1 MDGQGDAVLVA
12 YDGSAEARA
21 AVAAAISLF
30 PERRLVVV
38 TVSEPGLEM
47 AMASVSGMSGRS
59 PSGALEAEAMRVDH
73 DHAAEVAGEGAGLA
87 RELGSKAE
95 PISISDMVDVPA
107 AIAREADRVDVPVI
121 VVGSRGRGRVKAP
134 LLGSTSQGLLRR
146 THRPVLVVRAQH

>member
-21 AVAAAISLF
+21 AVAAAIALF
-30 PERRLVVV
+30 PERRLMVV

-59 PSGALEAEAMRVDH
+59 PSGTLEAEAMRVER
-73 DHAAEVAGEGAGLA
+73 DHAAQVAGEGAELA

-95 PISISDMVDVPA
+95 PISISDIVDVPA

-121 VVGSRGRGRVKAP
+121 VVGSRGLGRVKAP